1 MTSWGRVEQR
11 LSVVAGVTFL
21 CLGAAAGHA
30 QAKFDVASVRQN
42 KVGGPQQSGATADG
56 YRATN
61 MPLLLPILTAYV
73 PQAGGDAAYFT
84 NDRVR
89 GAPDWARTE
98 RYDIDA
104 KVSEADLVEWRKPE
118 AQTTMLRALLQALLE
133 ERCKLEVHRETADV
147 PVYSL
152 VVGKNGPKINEAKTG
167 EAHPGGVPLPGGA
180 VLVPGNGGQTLNFY
194 GASMVALAQ
203 VLTNLAGR
211 PVQDKTGLAG
221 KYDFAID
228 KGSVGPPTAEQ
239 GPAPPSDS
247 GPSILTVVQ
256 EQLGLKLEPRK
267 GLVETLVVDH
277 MERPSEN

>member
-1 MTSWGRVEQR
+1 MESRGRFGR
-11 LSVVAGVTFL
+11 WLAIGAGGTLL
-21 CLGAAAGHA
+21 CLGAAGHA

-42 KVGGPQQSGATADG
+42 KAGGTQQAGATADG
-56 YRATN
+56 YRVTN

-89 GAPDWARTE
+89 GAPDWARTD

-118 AQTTMLRALLQALLE
+118 TQKAMLREMLQALLE
-133 ERCKLEVHRETADV
+133 ERCKLVVHRETQEV
-147 PVYSL
+147 QVYSL
-152 VVGKNGPKINEAKTG
+152 VVGKNGPKFKEAKAG

-180 VLVPGNGGQTLNFY
+180 VLVPSNGGQTLNFY

-203 VLTNLAGR
+203 VLTNFAGR
-211 PVQDKTGLAG
+211 PVQDKTGLTG
-221 KYDFAID
+221 KYDFTID
-228 KGSVGPPTAEQ
+228 KSSVGAPQTEQ

-247 GPSILTVVQ
+247 GPSISTVVQ
-256 EQLGLKLEPRK
+256 EQLGLKLEPAK
-267 GLVETLVVDH
+267 GSVETLVVDH
-277 MERPSEN
+277 IERPSEN